1 MKKRIMTLLALVLI
15 LSLVPAPAYAASSE
29 ATTSANALHELGLFN
44 GTGIDT
50 NGNPIFDLDRTPTR
64 NEAITMLV
72 RLLGKESEAQSKEW
86 TTPFIDVTTWAKP
99 YVGYSYN
106 NGLTTGTSSTTYG
119 GDGIVTPAQYLTFV
133 LRALG
138 YKDNDDF
145 QWNKAWLLSD
155 KIGLTNGQYNEST
168 TSFTRGDVAIISYR
182 ALSCKLN
189 GTDTALLDDLTAR
202 GVIKENENTTPNN
215 PDIAEDGHIHQWE
228 TVHIPG
234 SGHYDTGGT
243 HKVMIKKCNCGFT
256 LSGDTPNADGLWSE
270 HGLTC
275 RQRYIYW
282 YEDVPNHEPVYVEDW
297 PAKDVTYCPLC
308 GAEK

>member
-1 MKKRIMTLLALVLI
+1 MKKRILTLLALVLI
-15 LSLVPAPAYAASSE
+15 LSLALALALALAPAPAYAASDE
-29 ATTSANALHELGLFN
+29 AITSANALHQLGLFN
-44 GTGIDT
+44 GTGTDT
-50 NGNPIFDLDRTPTR
+50 NGNPVFDLDRAPTR

-72 RLLGKESEAQSKEW
+72 RLLGKEGEAQAKEW
-86 TTPFIDVTTWAKP
+86 TTPFIDVTTWARP
-99 YVGYSYN
+99 YVGYAYN
-106 NGLTTGTSSTTYG
+106 NGLTTGISSTTYG
-119 GDGIVTPAQYLTFV
+119 GDASVTPAQYLTFV

-168 TSFTRGDVAIISYR
+168 TRFTRGDVAIISYR

-202 GVIKENENTTPNN
+202 GVVKEHTTQNN
-215 PDIAEDGHIHQWE
+215 PGTSSDGHIHQWE

-243 HKVMIKKCNCGFT
+243 HKVLFKKCNCGFT
-256 LSGDTPNADGLWSE
+256 VNSDMSDMTDIWENHIFRCGKRS
-270 HGLTC
+270 
-275 RQRYIYW
+275 IFW

-297 PAKDVTYCPLC
+297 PAK
-308 GAEK
+308 E